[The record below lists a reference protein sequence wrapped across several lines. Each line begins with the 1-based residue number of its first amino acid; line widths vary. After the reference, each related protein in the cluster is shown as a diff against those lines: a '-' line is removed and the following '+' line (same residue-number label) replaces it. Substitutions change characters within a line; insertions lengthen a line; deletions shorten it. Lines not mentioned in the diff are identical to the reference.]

1 MEPALVSQD
10 ESWHQNM
17 LRKWLDKNNR
27 IRLCVFEEV
36 CWRLIKDSDLCSLH
50 QKKQILCI
58 LKNGTF
64 YLGCNVKYTQQT
76 AQNTYGELSNGQEM
90 KNNSSTLGTLS
101 DIFGDQFHLLNI
113 SLFCNVDSCSIRL
126 VPQYQHVWND
136 CTVTGFYIAE
146 KSLIILWATPRCFV
160 ELFSDCWQ
168 LWSKFRQFRH
178 SSSLCPQHW
187 SDLNYSITWH
197 LHKCLHWDHCTAP
210 D

>member
-64 YLGCNVKYTQQT
+64 HLGCNIKYTQQR
-76 AQNTYGELSNGQEM
+76 AQDKYGGLSNIQEM
-90 KNNSSTLGTLS
+90 KNSSTSLGTLC
-101 DIFGDQFHLLNI
+101 DIFRNQCQLLNI
-113 SLFCNVDSCSIRL
+113 SLFCLSWNMDSCSVRL
-126 VPQYQHVWND
+126 APYTNMYGMTAYVD
-136 CTVTGFYIAE
+136 TVNGLCIAG
-146 KSLIILWATPRCFV
+146 KSLIILWATHIEDV
-160 ELFSDCWQ
+160 
-168 LWSKFRQFRH
+168 
-178 SSSLCPQHW
+178 SL
-187 SDLNYSITWH
+187 N
-197 LHKCLHWDHCTAP
+197 
-210 D
+210 